1 MVFKI
6 VQIMLFGSKL
16 VGSVKIL
23 PRVRGNILDFFKIKI
38 DEIVVGNPAT
48 IKSMNQRCDD

>member
-1 MVFKI
+1 
-6 VQIMLFGSKL
+6 MLFGSKL